1 MAVSEFQVLLET
13 YVTAITLCLHTFPCL
28 PSRLAI
34 ELHKGYY
41 VELHK
46 PYILQLKILG
56 FRAAFPPMT
65 WTHQLYYVFASWFLC
80 SWYSDRTE
88 PWVADILCSR
98 FNLTAMCCFA
108 GLYCVLG
115 KEQVE
120 KRVPWTPI
128 GENKGAEIVRCLGVW
143 IHKEQIPLMHSRNA
157 AVLFIR
163 ILLLVCGKH
172 FRFGV
177 GSVFAH
183 MSCWTELFCGIY
195 RSLTPSECLRL
206 PSLVI
211 LHLISSWTRPI
222 KMSWNLNSLSW
233 KLVLPS
239 PMQQ

>member
-1 MAVSEFQVLLET
+1 M
-13 YVTAITLCLHTFPCL
+13 
-28 PSRLAI
+28 
-34 ELHKGYY
+34 
-41 VELHK
+41 
-46 PYILQLKILG
+46 
-56 FRAAFPPMT
+56 
-65 WTHQLYYVFASWFLC
+65 WTRQLYYVFACWFLC

-98 FNLTAMCCFA
+98 FNLTAMCCLA